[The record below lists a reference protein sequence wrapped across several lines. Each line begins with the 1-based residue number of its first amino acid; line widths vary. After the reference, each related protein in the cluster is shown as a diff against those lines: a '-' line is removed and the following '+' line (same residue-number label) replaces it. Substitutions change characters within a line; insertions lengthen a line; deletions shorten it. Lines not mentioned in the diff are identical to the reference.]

1 MQHRIKK
8 AFLFRANHQSVEQT
22 STGNDQCNK
31 QASTLLN
38 SILIK
43 NVRQGWTYF
52 WINPLGPRPTSNS
65 WPNRYHEISRCEVP
79 ERSRDLPQKTRAL
92 RDSSQ
97 HPFWPKWADRAQ
109 NSPNVVTPWSWSGS
123 AAFCR
128 TYSGMIDFSVQKVNR
143 LSTSN
148 EVKHSRDF
156 ETSCDY
162 RIQMDAGFVT
172 AKKQTTTT
180 TST

>member
-1 MQHRIKK
+1 MIVFQFQI
-8 AFLFRANHQSVEQT
+8 LGANMTPKVKIFEDVFPDS
-22 STGNDQCNK
+22 STGVRFVAKFGENRPLRSCRK
-31 QASTLLN
+31 VVWST
-38 SILIK
+38 K
-43 NVRQGWTYF
+43 
-52 WINPLGPRPTSNS
+52 
-65 WPNRYHEISRCEVP
+65 
-79 ERSRDLPQKTRAL
+79 QKTRAL